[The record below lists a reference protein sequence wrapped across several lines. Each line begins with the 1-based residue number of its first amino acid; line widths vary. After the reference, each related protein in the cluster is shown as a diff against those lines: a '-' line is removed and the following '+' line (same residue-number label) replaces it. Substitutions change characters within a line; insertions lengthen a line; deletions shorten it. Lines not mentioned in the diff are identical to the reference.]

1 MTNTKN
7 GSKQGMVPEARAA
20 MDRFKMEAAY
30 PLQQKKHSL
39 HTGSHRA
46 PSAAVGQAGWGFC
59 TQYSHGA
66 KDCTVL

>member
-7 GSKQGMVPEARAA
+7 GSKQGMVP
-20 MDRFKMEAAY
+20 Y

-39 HTGSHRA
+39 HTGSHKA